1 MRNCAWLRARPSGSW
16 LTAPTSR
23 SHRVLSSI
31 WQKSCGTP
39 TIPWPSTST
48 TLTTWK
54 TWRWL
59 GQTGQKKTGHR
70 TGQKRTGQKR
80 TGPEEEDRAE
90 EDRAVTRLSGV
101 VNAGLRRGDFF
112 TCASE
117 RQRDFWL
124 GSLTALGRVNPYTY
138 KGDPLLAQLVS
149 VVPFGL
155 PSEPPRRQGPG
166 LRDVV
171 PGIGQDDKVVL
182 WGGGVYNW
190 LDPLSLLRAAERLR
204 RRLPELRL
212 VFLGMH
218 HPNPAVPAMRVAAQL
233 QELSREL
240 GLTGK
245 HVFFNAGWAPYG
257 RRADFLLDADVAV
270 STHFDHIETRYSFRS
285 RVLDYLWAGLPMVLT
300 AGDVLADEV
309 AEAGLG
315 VTVPAEDDE
324 ALEAALAAVLTSPPR
339 PELFAQVALRHTWGR
354 AAQPL
359 LEFCSQP
366 RRASDQVVSRLS
378 PEGAAGPT
386 PATRVS
392 PGRANPV
399 RANPVRAGPGDGSG
413 TRAWPPTRGWSPPPD
428 RLGVAGAAHPGAP
441 RWRPAVARSRP
452 PARGHVALP
461 SRPADGACGTRLRAA
476 RCGGL
481 SAQSPARSGAPCGVR
496 RRRPPPYRNDRP
508 QPRSTQPS

>member
-1 MRNCAWLRARPSGSW
+1 MVGP
-16 LTAPTSR
+16 TAT
-23 SHRVLSSI
+23 
-31 WQKSCGTP
+31 
-39 TIPWPSTST
+39 
-48 TLTTWK
+48 
-54 TWRWL
+54 
-59 GQTGQKKTGHR
+59 
-70 TGQKRTGQKR
+70 KRTHTR
-80 TGPEEEDRAE
+80 VVVFTTDPVGPEMPGPAIRAWELARALGDHLDVVLASTVSVSGAHPNAELRLAAGPAIRELVDGTDVSFAPSALVYMAEELRETDHPVAVDIYDPYHLENLEMAGPDRAQ

-138 KGDPLLAQLVS
+138 DGDPLLAQLVS

-171 PGIGQDDKVVL
+171 PGIGPDDKVVL

-190 LDPLSLLRAAERLR
+190 LDPLSLLRAADRLR

-212 VFLGMH
+212 VFLGMD

-285 RVLDYLWAGLPMVLT
+285 RVLDYVWAGLPMVLT

-324 ALEAALAAVLTSPPR
+324 ALEAALAAVLTSPPP

-359 LEFCSQP
+359 LEFCGQP

-378 PEGAAGPT
+378 PEAAAGPY
-386 PATRVS
+386 
-392 PGRANPV
+392 
-399 RANPVRAGPGDGSG
+399 AGYEG
-413 TRAWPPTRGWSPPPD
+413 
-428 RLGVAGAAHPGAP
+428 
-441 RWRPAVARSRP
+441 
-452 PARGHVALP
+452 
-461 SRPADGACGTRLRAA
+461 
-476 RCGGL
+476 
-481 SAQSPARSGAPCGVR
+481 
-496 RRRPPPYRNDRP
+496 
-508 QPRSTQPS
+508 